1 MSSLPVPLR
10 QSYSDIGMR
19 QAWANRRD
27 FPAIDGRLS
36 ARVRRA
42 CLSAPMV
49 MGRSA
54 HFALATWSALPRNP
68 TGMMVAD
75 QVEVD
80 RPTADRWQARK
91 AAALAVTVAAA
102 LIPILVSIAA
112 AWTVAHWIGPQKLGA
127 IGWVLPGLVAL
138 AVVFLTERLCRRLL
152 PLASLLKLTMAFPDQ
167 APSRLSI
174 ALRTGTVRQ
183 LQRWANGLDTSDSA
197 TDVTAAQAAERVLT
211 LAAALNTHD
220 RRTRGHSERVRAL
233 TDLVGSDM
241 GLSKHDSDRLR
252 WAALLHD
259 IGKLTVPAKILNKPG
274 KPDAREWSLLQ
285 RHPEEGAKLIGP
297 LAGWLGEWASAVD
310 SHHER
315 YDGAG
320 YPRGLAGTDIP
331 LAGRIVAVTDSF
343 ETMTAVRSYKRAMSF
358 SDARAELQRCAG
370 THFDPAVVR
379 LMYGVSLPRLL
390 GALGPLAA
398 VAHIPVVALLSQGG
412 SVVPIMSE
420 AARTAALAAAASIAL
435 TGIVAGPTATTAS
448 ATPASSE
455 IAAAPTLAAPPAPP
469 APDALRATREINAI
483 PPSTSAV
490 PPTTAPATNAPVT
503 TIAATATIAA
513 ASESASPTAR
523 ELTATNPLPPT
534 TTLPPATTV
543 STVVASTLPVTVTQ
557 PPSDPTPTGVV
568 AVAEDVVDGA
578 VHGVGDLVDGLL
590 GGSGSGHGSSGNS
603 GPGSS
608 GSGSGSSGSGSS
620 GSGSSGPGSGGSDGG
635 LLGLLGL

>member
-1 MSSLPVPLR
+1 
-10 QSYSDIGMR
+10 
-19 QAWANRRD
+19 
-27 FPAIDGRLS
+27 
-36 ARVRRA
+36 
-42 CLSAPMV
+42 

-54 HFALATWSALPRNP
+54 HFVLANWRAPPRNP
-68 TGMMVAD
+68 TGMTVAD
-75 QVEVD
+75 QVEAD

-112 AWTVAHWIGPQKLGA
+112 AWTVAHWIGPRELGA

-138 AVVFLTERLCRRLL
+138 IVVFLTERLCRRLL

-183 LQRWANGLDTSDSA
+183 LQRWANTLDTSDSA

-233 TDLVGSDM
+233 TDLIASDM
-241 GLSKHDSDRLR
+241 GLSKHDTERLR

-297 LAGWLGEWASAVD
+297 LAGWLGEWASTVE

-420 AARTAALAAAASIAL
+420 AARTAALAGAASIAL
-435 TGIVAGPTATTAS
+435 TGIVAGPTATTAG

-455 IAAAPTLAAPPAPP
+455 IAVAPTLAAPSTSP
-469 APDALRATREINAI
+469 APDAQRADRDIAAM
-483 PPSTSAV
+483 PPSTSAA
-490 PPTTAPATNAPVT
+490 PPTTAPATTARAT
-503 TIAATATIAA
+503 TIAATVTTAT
-513 ASESASPTAR
+513 ASEGASSTAR
-523 ELTATNPLPPT
+523 ELDRDEPLASVHHA
-534 TTLPPATTV
+534 PAGNDDLD
-543 STVVASTLPVTVTQ
+543 AAR
-557 PPSDPTPTGVV
+557 DGDAA
-568 AVAEDVVDGA
+568 AV
-578 VHGVGDLVDGLL
+578 
-590 GGSGSGHGSSGNS
+590 
-603 GPGSS
+603 
-608 GSGSGSSGSGSS
+608 
-620 GSGSSGPGSGGSDGG
+620 
-635 LLGLLGL
+635 

>member
-1 MSSLPVPLR
+1 
-10 QSYSDIGMR
+10 
-19 QAWANRRD
+19 
-27 FPAIDGRLS
+27 
-36 ARVRRA
+36 
-42 CLSAPMV
+42 
-49 MGRSA
+49 
-54 HFALATWSALPRNP
+54 
-68 TGMMVAD
+68 
-75 QVEVD
+75 
-80 RPTADRWQARK
+80 
-91 AAALAVTVAAA
+91 
-102 LIPILVSIAA
+102 VSIAA
-112 AWTVAHWIGPQKLGA
+112 AWTVAHWIGPRELGA

-138 AVVFLTERLCRRLL
+138 IVVFLTERLCRRLL

-183 LQRWANGLDTSDSA
+183 LQRWANTLDTSDSA

-233 TDLVGSDM
+233 TDLIASDM
-241 GLSKHDSDRLR
+241 GLSKHDTERLR

-297 LAGWLGEWASAVD
+297 LAGWLGEWASAVE

-420 AARTAALAAAASIAL
+420 AARTAALAGAASVAL
-435 TGIVAGPTATTAS
+435 TGIVAGPTATTAG

-455 IAAAPTLAAPPAPP
+455 IAAAPTLAAPSTSP
-469 APDALRATREINAI
+469 APDAQRADRDIAAM
-483 PPSTSAV
+483 PPSTSAAS
-490 PPTTAPATNAPVT
+490 PTIAPATTAAAT
-503 TIAATATIAA
+503 TIAATVTTAT
-513 ASESASPTAR
+513 ASEGATSTAR
-523 ELTATNPLPPT
+523 ELTATNPVPPS
-534 TTLPPATTV
+534 TTLLAATTV
-543 STVVASTLPVTVTQ
+543 STLPVTVTL
-557 PPSDPTPTGVV
+557 PPSDPTSTGVEDV
-568 AVAEDVVDGA
+568 AGDVVDG
-578 VHGVGDLVDGLL
+578 VVQGVGDLVDGLL

-603 GPGSS
+603 GPGSGGS
-608 GSGSGSSGSGSS
+608 GSGSGSSGSGSGSSGS
-620 GSGSSGPGSGGSDGG
+620 GSGSSGPGSGGSGGSGSSGPGSGGSGSGGSGSGGSGGG

>member
-1 MSSLPVPLR
+1 M
-10 QSYSDIGMR
+10 
-19 QAWANRRD
+19 
-27 FPAIDGRLS
+27 
-36 ARVRRA
+36 
-42 CLSAPMV
+42 
-49 MGRSA
+49 
-54 HFALATWSALPRNP
+54 
-68 TGMMVAD
+68 AD
-75 QVEVD
+75 QVEAD
-80 RPTADRWQARK
+80 RPTADRWQARH
-91 AAALAVTVAAA
+91 AAALAVRVAAA
-102 LIPILVSIAA
+102 LIPIVLSIAA

-138 AVVFLTERLCRRLL
+138 VVVFLTERLCRRLL
-152 PLASLLKLTMAFPDQ
+152 PLASLLKLTMTFPDQ

-183 LQRWANGLDTSDSA
+183 LQRWANDLDTSDAA

-233 TDLVGSDM
+233 TDLIASDM
-241 GLSKHDSDRLR
+241 GLNKHDTDRLR

-274 KPDAREWSLLQ
+274 KPDNREWSLLQ

-315 YDGAG
+315 YDGTG

-343 ETMTAVRSYKRAMSF
+343 ETMTSVRSYKRAMSF

-379 LMYGVSLPRLL
+379 LMYGVSLPKLI

-398 VAHIPVVALLSQGG
+398 VGHIPLVALVSQGG

-420 AARTAALAAAASIAL
+420 AARTAALAGAASIAL
-435 TGIVAGPTATTAS
+435 TGIVAGPPATAAS
-448 ATPASSE
+448 ATAASSE
-455 IAAAPTLAAPPAPP
+455 L
-469 APDALRATREINAI
+469 
-483 PPSTSAV
+483 
-490 PPTTAPATNAPVT
+490 
-503 TIAATATIAA
+503 ATARADARRAIGSSGARR
-513 ASESASPTAR
+513 TALCSR
-523 ELTATNPLPPT
+523 GHLD
-534 TTLPPATTV
+534 PALDECLRWRLQHDHRANDDHRRDGHHRSRTGGTE
-543 STVVASTLPVTVTQ
+543 
-557 PPSDPTPTGVV
+557 SDPTRADRDEPLASHHHEPARNDDLDGRRHDAARHGDAAAVCSDDAARGRRRGGRGGRRVDLVV
-568 AVAEDVVDGA
+568 TD
-578 VHGVGDLVDGLL
+578 GVGDVVGGLL
-590 GGSGSGHGSSGNS
+590 GGSGSGDGSWERSGQS
-603 GPGSS
+603 GLGLGGG
-608 GSGSGSSGSGSS
+608 GSGSGGS
-620 GSGSSGPGSGGSDGG
+620 GSGGSGSGGSGGG